1 MSPST
6 ITKCSKFRS
15 YFRTKC
21 KCKFWTY
28 FRTKFKFRSY
38 FRKKFKFRTFCQW
51 QKKSLS
57 RRNWPYLTLI
67 RSYEGTL
74 GPYSIQ
80 APEEETHPDQSDED
94 DCSTAGLIAIPAA
107 AATIDQREDVLD
119 EMVVSA
125 HVDSEQPDHQ
135 SGGWSEDE
143 NVWWNEKFCAEELC
157 VDIFKGTES
166 I

>member
-1 MSPST
+1 MNLHRCLKKLLFLEQKYSHLILFCHTWVYLLNYLVFPWVFWVFS
-6 ITKCSKFRS
+6 S
-15 YFRTKC
+15 YICALF
-21 KCKFWTY
+21 F
-28 FRTKFKFRSY
+28 S
-38 FRKKFKFRTFCQW
+38 QG
-51 QKKSLS
+51 KSDH
-57 RRNWPYLTLI
+57 WPYLTLI

-157 VDIFKGTES
+157 VDIFRGTES

>member
-1 MSPST
+1 MQFHPIFEKSLN
-6 ITKCSKFRS
+6 FEHFVNGRRS
-15 YFRTKC
+15 HYQGE
-21 KCKFWTY
+21 
-28 FRTKFKFRSY
+28 SD
-38 FRKKFKFRTFCQW
+38 QW
-51 QKKSLS
+51 Q
-57 RRNWPYLTLI
+57 YLTLI

-94 DCSTAGLIAIPAA
+94 DCSTASLFAIPAA

-119 EMVVSA
+119 EMVVST
-125 HVDSEQPDHQ
+125 HIDSEQPDHQ

>member
-1 MSPST
+1 MQLRP
-6 ITKCSKFRS
+6 IFE
-15 YFRTKC
+15 
-21 KCKFWTY
+21 
-28 FRTKFKFRSY
+28 
-38 FRKKFKFRTFCQW
+38 
-51 QKKSLS
+51 KSLNFEYFVNG
-57 RRNWPYLTLI
+57 RRSHYQGESDHWPYLTLI